1 MSSNQTPET
10 HRPIPPSRPSPSG
23 TPSKPKTSPLGRFF
37 RGLLRWVTG
46 IAAVFCLGI
55 LAMWLV
61 RVRPQS
67 EQISQM
73 QTQIATLQKEI
84 NGPQPQVEILQ
95 SLVDVSKAQV
105 ALVQGGQDEARQ
117 ALGGT
122 DARLAKLEVES
133 APRPVQDASGRA
145 QPLEPGPQRA
155 GIIRMSWPHPMTSRS
170 LPACLLPCKSPPRQ
184 RAKAWARAAR
194 RT

>member
-1 MSSNQTPET
+1 MSSNQTPAT
-10 HRPIPPSRPSPSG
+10 PSAIPPSRPSPIG

-61 RVRPQS
+61 RVRPQG

-73 QTQIATLQKEI
+73 QAQIATLQKEI

-105 ALVQGGQDEARQ
+105 ALAQGGQDEARQ

-122 DARLAKLEVES
+122 DARLVKLEAELPPDQSKTLQDARSRLSLVLSELGS
-133 APRPVQDASGRA
+133 DNLAPRNDLEVLASLLA
-145 QPLEPGPQRA
+145 
-155 GIIRMSWPHPMTSRS
+155 S
-170 LPACLLPCKSPPRQ
+170 LQVPTPPAS
-184 RAKAWARAAR
+184 
-194 RT
+194 